1 MRFLLSVFLTFFL
14 FTFPVFGQS
23 EKPQTIIVP
32 TGSLGEISETRIKI
46 LEKTLESKL
55 DDYFDIV
62 PKQLFEE
69 AQEKAFEKLDY
80 EECTEDQCFALIQQ
94 ILQVD
99 NLFLFNMTREG
110 SFTQLSLT
118 RVDLDSQRLVRTA
131 ICEDC
136 GIGAL
141 NAKVEG
147 MVRKILEEDA
157 DVIAGTP
164 IKEPEPEPSHKE

>member
-46 LEKTLESKL
+46 LEKTLESVI

-80 EECTEDQCFALIQQ
+80 EECTEDQCIMMIQEM
-94 ILQVD
+94 LQVE
-99 NLFLFNMTREG
+99 NAFQLVLVSEEG
-110 SFTQLSLT
+110 DTQISLT
-118 RVDLDSQRLVRTA
+118 WNDLDKKR
-131 ICEDC
+131 
-136 GIGAL
+136 
-141 NAKVEG
+141 VE
-147 MVRKILEEDA
+147 EE
-157 DVIAGTP
+157 TYR
-164 IKEPEPEPSHKE
+164 